1 MINRQQVIVL
11 LPHVTV
17 TIVPTANNK
26 VSYFREKP
34 KEMLKNL
41 LTYLSQRREKANKV
55 FAPPLV
61 FGTFSTENKL
71 HTNERKILYDCK

>member
-41 LTYLSQRREKANKV
+41 LTYLSQRREKAN
-55 FAPPLV
+55 
-61 FGTFSTENKL
+61 
-71 HTNERKILYDCK
+71 